1 MANKN
6 SNFLKFIKLASL
18 VKKVADKNPELKDR
32 ILSESTSKSKN
43 SWNKIQK
50 WTSANIFPE
59 FKDKPI
65 SKVTLKNVE
74 NALTSSGATKK
85 QSCFNVF
92 KIPTSDLVD
101 VEPFDL
107 EITLMSFPPNLQVEV
122 DLDGKITTGIQQ
134 IKNFSNIG
142 NGELTK
148 EVRELYPDLEQV
160 RFVRLRKKGKKE
172 GDRGNCSYYI
182 KALFVNQDLT
192 NDEEDR
198 EAVIGVSVGQLT
210 KKQQEQRKQLK
221 KALAERK
228 KKKKQTKTKTR
239 KFKTPS
245 KVTSTK
251 EDEKI
256 ESKIKKAKG
265 TKEEIALLKQ
275 KEKNAIRF
283 EKQRAILKQEFE
295 DGIWTAK
302 EFKKEVQDLKKKIL
316 LKGGEI

>member
-18 VKKVADKNPELKDR
+18 VKKVADKNPELKER
-32 ILSESTSKSKN
+32 ILNESTSKSKN

-92 KIPTSDLVD
+92 KIPTSDLVE

-107 EITLMSFPPNLQVEV
+107 ELTLSGFPSNLQLEI
-122 DLDGKITTGIQQ
+122 DLDGKITSGI
-134 IKNFSNIG
+134 KALKDFDNVG

-148 EVRELYPDLEQV
+148 EIRTLYPDIDQIK
-160 RFVRLRKKGKKE
+160 FVRLRKKGKKE

-182 KALFVNQDLT
+182 KAMFVNQDLT
-192 NDEEDR
+192 PEEEER
-198 EAVIGVSVGQLT
+198 EVSIGVSVSQLT
-210 KKQQEQRKQLK
+210 PKQQQQRKQLK
-221 KALAERK
+221 KALAERRK
-228 KKKKQTKTKTR
+228 KRKKTKAKTR

-245 KVTSTK
+245 KVKTTK
-251 EDEKI
+251 EDKKI
-256 ESKIKKAKG
+256 QAKIKKARDPRALADALQTLREDFKDG
-265 TKEEIALLKQ
+265 VFTKEEYKEERAKLLDK
-275 KEKNAIRF
+275 F
-283 EKQRAILKQEFE
+283 E
-295 DGIWTAK
+295 
-302 EFKKEVQDLKKKIL
+302 
-316 LKGGEI
+316 KGGEV

>member
-18 VKKVADKNPELKDR
+18 VKKVADKNPDLKER
-32 ILSESTSKSKN
+32 IISESESKSKN

-50 WTSANIFPE
+50 WTSKNLFPE
-59 FKDKPI
+59 FKTLPL

-74 NALTSSGATKK
+74 SALSSSGVSKK

-107 EITLMSFPPNLQVEV
+107 EFTLMSFPPNLQVEV
-122 DLDGKITTGIQQ
+122 DLDGKITSGIQQ

-142 NGELTK
+142 NGEFTK
-148 EVRELYPDLEQV
+148 EIRELYPDLEQV
-160 RFVRLRKKGKKE
+160 QFVRLRKKGKKQ

-192 NDEEDR
+192 DDEEDR
-198 EAVIGVSVGQLT
+198 EADIGVSVGQLT

-221 KALAERK
+221 KALSDRK
-228 KKKKQTKTKTR
+228 KKKKQTKTKSR

-251 EDEKI
+251 EDKKI
-256 ESKIKKAKG
+256 QDKMQRAKDPKALADALKLLREDFKDG
-265 TKEEIALLKQ
+265 VFTKEEY
-275 KEKNAIRF
+275 KEERLRLINKL
-283 EKQRAILKQEFE
+283 E
-295 DGIWTAK
+295 
-302 EFKKEVQDLKKKIL
+302 
-316 LKGGEI
+316 KGGEI

>member
-18 VKKVADKNPELKDR
+18 VKKVADKNPELKER
-32 ILSESTSKSKN
+32 ILAESESKSKN

-50 WTSANIFPE
+50 WTSKNIFPE
-59 FKDKPI
+59 FKTLPL

-74 NALTSSGATKK
+74 SALSSSGVSKK

-107 EITLMSFPPNLQVEV
+107 EFTLMSFPPNLQVEV
-122 DLDGKITTGIQQ
+122 DLDGKITSGIKQ

-172 GDRGNCSYYI
+172 GDRGNCSYYL
-182 KALFVNQDLT
+182 KALFVNQDLS

-198 EAVIGVSVGQLT
+198 EADIGVSVGQLT

-239 KFKTPS
+239 KFQTPS

-251 EDEKI
+251 EDKKI
-256 ESKIKKAKG
+256 QDKMKRAKDPKALADALKLLREDFKDG
-265 TKEEIALLKQ
+265 VFTKEEY
-275 KEKNAIRF
+275 KEERLRLINKL
-283 EKQRAILKQEFE
+283 E
-295 DGIWTAK
+295 
-302 EFKKEVQDLKKKIL
+302 
-316 LKGGEI
+316 KGGEI

>member
-18 VKKVADKNPELKDR
+18 VKKVADKNPELKER
-32 ILSESTSKSKN
+32 ILNESTSKSKN

-65 SKVTLKNVE
+65 SKVTLKNVQ

-92 KIPTSDLVD
+92 KIPTSDLVE

-107 EITLMSFPPNLQVEV
+107 ELTLSGFPSNLQLEI
-122 DLDGKITTGIQQ
+122 DLDGKITSGI
-134 IKNFSNIG
+134 KPLKDFDNVG

-148 EVRELYPDLEQV
+148 EIRTLYPDIDQIK
-160 RFVRLRKKGKKE
+160 FVRLRKKGKKE

-182 KALFVNQDLT
+182 KAMFVNQDLT
-192 NDEEDR
+192 PEEEER
-198 EAVIGVSVGQLT
+198 EVSIGVSVSQLT
-210 KKQQEQRKQLK
+210 PKQREQRKQLK
-221 KALAERK
+221 KALAERRK
-228 KKKKQTKTKTR
+228 KRKKTKAKTR

-245 KVTSTK
+245 KVKTTK
-251 EDEKI
+251 EDKKI
-256 ESKIKKAKG
+256 QAKIKKARDPRALADALQTLREDFKDG
-265 TKEEIALLKQ
+265 VFTKKEYKEERAKLLDK
-275 KEKNAIRF
+275 F
-283 EKQRAILKQEFE
+283 E
-295 DGIWTAK
+295 
-302 EFKKEVQDLKKKIL
+302 
-316 LKGGEI
+316 KGGEV

>member
-18 VKKVADKNPELKDR
+18 VKKVADKNPELKER
-32 ILSESTSKSKN
+32 ILNESTSKSKN

-65 SKVTLKNVE
+65 SKVTLKNVQ

-92 KIPTSDLVD
+92 KIPTSDLVE

-107 EITLMSFPPNLQVEV
+107 ELTLSGFPSNLQLEI
-122 DLDGKITTGIQQ
+122 DLDGKITSGI
-134 IKNFSNIG
+134 KPLKDFDNVG

-148 EVRELYPDLEQV
+148 EIRTLYPDIDQIK
-160 RFVRLRKKGKKE
+160 FVRLRKKGKKE

-182 KALFVNQDLT
+182 KAMFVNQDLT
-192 NDEEDR
+192 PEEEER
-198 EAVIGVSVGQLT
+198 EVSIGVSVSQLT
-210 KKQQEQRKQLK
+210 PKQQEQRKQLK
-221 KALAERK
+221 KALAERRK
-228 KKKKQTKTKTR
+228 KRKKTKAKTR

-245 KVTSTK
+245 KVKTTK
-251 EDEKI
+251 EDKKI
-256 ESKIKKAKG
+256 QAKIKKARDPRALADALQTLREDFKDG
-265 TKEEIALLKQ
+265 VFTKKEYKEERAKLLDK
-275 KEKNAIRF
+275 F
-283 EKQRAILKQEFE
+283 E
-295 DGIWTAK
+295 
-302 EFKKEVQDLKKKIL
+302 
-316 LKGGEI
+316 KGGEV